1 MRRELEMLR
10 KKSEEEIQGMKRKIE
25 EEIQGL
31 KKENARMNLMRLQKF
46 K

>member
-1 MRRELEMLR
+1 MLR